1 MYRKTNIYVNN
12 ELLDT
17 FKDEVI
23 QVTSTVKQLSDI
35 SKVFTNFSQ
44 SFNIPASPKNNRI
57 LKHYYDFNIKNPLDT
72 RKKLPAYIQLDGID
86 FVNGFVRVENVKM
99 KFANPISYEIT
110 FFGNLINL
118 TNLFKETLLSDLD
131 FSFFNHPYDAT
142 TVQFGRDTGVLNK
155 DIVYPFIS
163 RYRRWFYNSD
173 TAKNINDDENLNIYF
188 NNIDFDE
195 FKPAIKFDAII
206 TQIESLYGIKLNG
219 FVKSNPDLVNLYMWL
234 NANDGDKVNGF
245 SGFQTVNFPFGT
257 NFTLNNDF
265 AYGIYNLD
273 GSEVEKIF
281 TIRVINVATNEVY
294 QEVTNENAIYINAP
308 DIPITARIEVST
320 VNTIS
325 VLSSLFEYVFLTPII
340 VESNQIDFVITV
352 DVAKNFSEL
361 KVIDFISGIVKMFN
375 LIITSDD
382 GINFTFT
389 PLQQWYNSGKIID
402 ITDYVSFKEY
412 DISKPTIYNQ
422 VNFKFEES
430 STILA
435 EQFNTLF
442 GYRWGDSSYKVLDED
457 GNQVQG
463 EAYDIELPFQQ
474 TVYERLIDLNTGEM
488 TDLVWSEGLGLENH
502 LFFAIQRGGEFNP
515 SKTNAY
521 FTLFDQ
527 KIFLSFNAENDE
539 FTLQINENSLFFKYY
554 QDYISD
560 IFSIRRKEMNIT
572 CRLPNHLITT
582 LKLNDRVV
590 IDKIR
595 FIIEEMDI
603 NLLTGVAEMKLLND
617 IF

>member
-1 MYRKTNIYVNN
+1 MYRKPNIYVNN

-35 SKVFTNFSQ
+35 SKVFTDFSQ

-86 FVNGFVRVENVKM
+86 FVNGFIRVENVKM
-99 KFANPISYEIT
+99 QFANPISYEIT
-110 FFGNLINL
+110 FFGNLVNL
-118 TNLFKETLLSDLD
+118 TNLFKETLLSELD
-131 FSFFNHPYDAT
+131 FSFFNHPYNAS
-142 TVQFGRDTGVLNK
+142 TVQFGRDTGVLNQ
-155 DIVYPFIS
+155 DIIYPFIS

-173 TAKNINDDENLNIYF
+173 PNKNINDDDNLNIYF
-188 NNIDFDE
+188 NPINFDE

-206 TQIESLYGIKLNG
+206 SQIESLYGIKLNG
-219 FVKSNPDLVNLYMWL
+219 FIKSNPALANLYMWL
-234 NANDGDKVNGF
+234 NANDGEKVNGF
-245 SGFQTVNFPFGT
+245 SGFQTVNFSFGT
-257 NFTLNNDF
+257 DFTLNNNL
-265 AYGIYNLD
+265 AYNIYNLD
-273 GSEVEKIF
+273 QSEAEKIF
-281 TIRVINVATNEVY
+281 TIRVIDVATNEVY
-294 QEVTNENAIYINAP
+294 QEVTNENGIFINAP
-308 DIPITARIEVST
+308 NTPITVRIEVSSI
-320 VNTIS
+320 NTIS
-325 VLSSLFEYVFLTPII
+325 VLSFLFEYTILGI
-340 VESNQIDFVITV
+340 EELSDQMDFVITV

-375 LIITSDD
+375 LIITSED

-389 PLQQWYNSGKIID
+389 PLQEWYNSGKIID

-430 STILA
+430 STVLA

-457 GNQVQG
+457 DNQVEG

-488 TDLVWSEGLGLENH
+488 TNLVWSEGLGLENH

-515 SKTNAY
+515 SKLNAY
-521 FTLFDQ
+521 FTFDP
-527 KIFLSFNAENDE
+527 IFLSFNAENE
-539 FTLQINENSLFFKYY
+539 EYTLAIRNRSLFYEYY

>member
-1 MYRKTNIYVNN
+1 MYRKPNIYVNN

-35 SKVFTNFSQ
+35 SKVFTDFSQ

-86 FVNGFVRVENVKM
+86 FVNGFIRVENVKM
-99 KFANPISYEIT
+99 QFANPISYEIT
-110 FFGNLINL
+110 FFGNLVNL
-118 TNLFKETLLSDLD
+118 TNLFKETLLSELD
-131 FSFFNHPYDAT
+131 FSFYNHTYDAT

-173 TAKNINDDENLNIYF
+173 PAKNINDDENLNIYF
-188 NNIDFDE
+188 NDINFDE
-195 FKPAIKFDAII
+195 FKPAIKFDVII
-206 TQIESLYGIKLNG
+206 AQIESLYGIKLNG
-219 FVKSNPDLVNLYMWL
+219 FIKSNPDLDNLYMWL
-234 NANDGDKVNGF
+234 NANDGEKVNGF

-265 AYGIYNLD
+265 AYNIYNLD
-273 GSEVEKIF
+273 RSEVEKIF

-308 DIPITARIEVST
+308 ATPITVRIEVSS

-325 VLSSLFEYVFLTPII
+325 VLSLLFEYVFITPII
-340 VESNQIDFVITV
+340 VQSNQIDLVITV

-389 PLQQWYNSGKIID
+389 PLQEWYNSGKIID

-430 STILA
+430 STTLA

-457 GNQVQG
+457 DNQVEG

-488 TDLVWSEGLGLENH
+488 TNLVWSEGLGLENH
-502 LFFAIQRGGEFNP
+502 LFFAMQREGEFNP
-515 SKTNAY
+515 SKTNSI
-521 FTLFDQ
+521 FIFDQ
-527 KIFLSFNAENDE
+527 IFLSFNAENDE
-539 FTLQINENSLFFKYY
+539 FTLQINNNSLFYKYY

>member
-1 MYRKTNIYVNN
+1 MYRKPNIYVNN

-35 SKVFTNFSQ
+35 SKVFTDFSQ

-86 FVNGFVRVENVKM
+86 FVNGFIRVENVKM
-99 KFANPISYEIT
+99 QFANPISYEIT

-131 FSFFNHPYDAT
+131 FDFYDHVFSEVN
-142 TVQFGRDTGVLNK
+142 VQLGRDTGILNK
-155 DIVYPFIS
+155 DIIYPFIS

-173 TAKNINDDENLNIYF
+173 PSKNINDDENLNIYF
-188 NNIDFDE
+188 NDINFDE

-219 FVKSNPDLVNLYMWL
+219 FVKSNPSLVNLYMWL
-234 NANDGDKVNGF
+234 NANDGEKVNGF
-245 SGFQTVNFPFGT
+245 SGVQTVNFSFGT
-257 NFTLNNDF
+257 NFTLNNGF

-273 GSEVEKIF
+273 DSKAEKIF

-294 QEVTNENAIYINAP
+294 QEVTNENGIFINAP
-308 DIPITARIEVST
+308 STPITVRIEVSS

-325 VLSSLFEYVFLTPII
+325 VLSKLFEYTPFGMK
-340 VESNQIDFVITV
+340 ESSNQIDLVITV

-488 TDLVWSEGLGLENH
+488 TNLVWSEGLGLENH

-515 SKTNAY
+515 SKINARL
-521 FTLFDQ
+521 TLNQ
-527 KIFLSFNAENDE
+527 IFLSFNAENEE
-539 FTLQINENSLFFKYY
+539 FALQINNNSLFYKYY

-603 NLLTGVAEMKLLND
+603 NLLTGIAEMKLLND